1 MRRIRTLFIT
11 STFLSFAGGP
21 QTLLPTI
28 GGNMVIQNM
37 FCKEILSVSEKE
49 SEEDEILRRSAER
62 KVRG

>member
-1 MRRIRTLFIT
+1 
-11 STFLSFAGGP
+11 
-21 QTLLPTI
+21 
-28 GGNMVIQNM
+28 MVIQNM